1 MARQLWTRDELIVAF
16 NLYCKLAFGKYHRSN
31 RQVIEL
37 ATLLGRTPSAV
48 AMKLCNFASYD
59 PTHQRRG
66 VGGLKNASRSDEVIW
81 SEFNANWDGLA
92 VESEQALETLKR
104 GTAPTP
110 GGLVATEPDE
120 FAASTPTEAQRL
132 VAVRLRQRFF
142 RLTILAGYGTKCC
155 VCSLNCGSLL
165 VASHIV
171 PWAARPDLRVN
182 PRNGLCLCAIHD
194 KAFDR
199 GLMTVTENLTV
210 SLSSTLRRCLPATV
224 IDAVFAA
231 YDAKPIQLPE
241 KFRPDAEFLRY
252 HHEHVFSA

>member
-1 MARQLWTRDELIVAF
+1 MAT
-16 NLYCKLAFGKYHRSN
+16 
-31 RQVIEL
+31 
-37 ATLLGRTPSAV
+37 T
-48 AMKLCNFASYD
+48 
-59 PTHQRRG
+59 
-66 VGGLKNASRSDEVIW
+66 
-81 SEFNANWDGLA
+81 
-92 VESEQALETLKR
+92 
-104 GTAPTP
+104 
-110 GGLVATEPDE
+110 
-120 FAASTPTEAQRL
+120 TPTEAQRI

-142 RLTILAGYGTKCC
+142 RLTILASYGTKCC

-199 GLMTVTENLTV
+199 GLMTVTKNLTV
-210 SLSSTLRRCLPATV
+210 SLSSALRRCLPATV

-231 YDAKPIQLPE
+231 YDSKPILLPE
-241 KFRPDAEFLRY
+241 KFRPDAEFLQY